1 MLSGVAHVCHH
12 LPLSFSRVLTR
23 VVVVFALSLG
33 CDVCLWWLQ
42 HPPPCWHSVLQ
53 PVAPASTMIPARR
66 MRRRSSSGGSH
77 GELVTTSPMSGSAT
91 RMHVTSPANGRRS
104 RQRHRAGS
112 SGVHSATGSV
122 NDSAVGSFDMG
133 SPRGHVELH
142 GSNDRASAPR
152 RHAGPAR
159 GHDTLY
165 GALAQSMPSTAAPS
179 PVARPSTQ
187 PGASAPLLNKST
199 APKASGGDDGSD
211 DEEEVDR
218 PCFCWGGVYGCEA
231 RRMLSLAAPLALGYV
246 SSQAMV
252 CGCVCGCVAAC
263 ADQQRVAS
271 PRLQLACHSSDTW
284 APHTCPLPPSLTLL
298 CMASTVCEP
307 TLVACQPQQLT
318 SRVLGWATCL
328 AVGATAV
335 LNAMD
340 PLCSQAFGAGKL
352 AKVGLWLQVAIL
364 WSTVL
369 FVPPLVAIWWFA
381 GDIMH
386 VFGAVDTSSVR
397 YPLSVVVAHPANTL
411 TRGCVW
417 LCVRASLWI

>member
-1 MLSGVAHVCHH
+1 MFTPCSLQWRTCATTH
-12 LPLSFSRVLTR
+12 LCFCSRLLTR
-23 VVVVFALSLG
+23 VVVVFAWSLG

-142 GSNDRASAPR
+142 GSNDRASASR
-152 RHAGPAR
+152 RQAGPAR

-252 CGCVCGCVAAC
+252 CGCVCVCVCVAVWL
-263 ADQQRVAS
+263 RV
-271 PRLQLACHSSDTW
+271 
-284 APHTCPLPPSLTLL
+284 
-298 CMASTVCEP
+298 
-307 TLVACQPQQLT
+307 LT
-318 SRVLGWATCL
+318 SNVLRPPGC
-328 AVGATAV
+328 
-335 LNAMD
+335 N
-340 PLCSQAFGAGKL
+340 
-352 AKVGLWLQVAIL
+352 WLVIPRIPGHLIL
-364 WSTVL
+364 
-369 FVPPLVAIWWFA
+369 
-381 GDIMH
+381 
-386 VFGAVDTSSVR
+386 VR
-397 YPLSVVVAHPANTL
+397 CHH
-411 TRGCVW
+411 R
-417 LCVRASLWI
+417 